1 MVNGTA
7 LHTIVFDE
15 ADNASGL
22 LDRNQHGK
30 NVPSAISDDFDRL
43 VDMMHLYPVIKEN
56 ILDILSSQDLASQVT
71 GNEVPHCCNG
81 S

>member
-7 LHTIVFDE
+7 LHKIVFHE

-22 LDRNQHGK
+22 LDRNQDGK

-43 VDMMHLYPVIKEN
+43 VDMMHLYSAIKEN
-56 ILDILSSQDLASQVT
+56 LLDVHDLASQVT